1 MIDRTVSE
9 EKILNAY
16 MSSYDIEMA
25 DEEKKP
31 LLYTGDFH
39 VHSENYVLDRKAQLF
54 ALDTFDHLYVYGFD
68 SLKTLDVVEC
78 VAKAHENGFAKIHPN
93 KIHRSSYI
101 TVLFFCNS
109 IEKNAISFIKH
120 YCKRKN
126 FKFSLEGW
134 MEVHVVCIDFGK
146 DKIYR
151 NGDGR
156 NTGKFLKD
164 VLHPRKRS
172 IISKLFSR

>member
-1 MIDRTVSE
+1 MLDRKSSE

-25 DEEKKP
+25 DEGKKP
-31 LLYTGDFH
+31 LIFTGDFH
-39 VHSENYVLDRKAQLF
+39 VHSENFVMARKAQLF
-54 ALDTFDHLYVYGFD
+54 EMDTFDHLYVYSFD
-68 SLKTLDVVEC
+68 NLETLDVVEA
-78 VAKAHENGFAKIHPN
+78 VAKAHESGFSKIKPD
-93 KIHRSSYI
+93 KTHRSSYI
-101 TVLFFCNS
+101 TVLFYCNS
-109 IEKNAISFIKH
+109 IDKNAIKFIKH
-120 YCKRKN
+120 YKKRKN

-134 MEVHVVCIDFGK
+134 MEVHVVCIEFGK
-146 DKIYR
+146 DKIYH

-172 IISKLFSR
+172 IISKLFF